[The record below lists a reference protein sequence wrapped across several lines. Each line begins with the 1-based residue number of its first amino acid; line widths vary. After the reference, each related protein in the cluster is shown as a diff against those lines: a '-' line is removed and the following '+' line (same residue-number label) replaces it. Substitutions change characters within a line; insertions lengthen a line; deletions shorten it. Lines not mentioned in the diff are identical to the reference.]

1 MFLFGIPQVSIL
13 GPVLFNIFL
22 SDLFMITGDIDFASH
37 ADDNRSYAAGN
48 NIEEFIVKLQ
58 IVPKNTF
65 EMVN

>member
-1 MFLFGIPQVSIL
+1 MFLFRIPQVSIL

>member
-1 MFLFGIPQVSIL
+1 MT
-13 GPVLFNIFL
+13 
-22 SDLFMITGDIDFASH
+22 MGDTDFASH

-65 EMVN
+65 EMVNWQPNESKPGQMLCQH

>member
-22 SDLFMITGDIDFASH
+22 SDLFMIMGDM
-37 ADDNRSYAAGN
+37 SYAAGK

>member
-22 SDLFMITGDIDFASH
+22 SDLFMIMGDTDFANH
-37 ADDNRSYAAGN
+37 ADENRSYAAGK